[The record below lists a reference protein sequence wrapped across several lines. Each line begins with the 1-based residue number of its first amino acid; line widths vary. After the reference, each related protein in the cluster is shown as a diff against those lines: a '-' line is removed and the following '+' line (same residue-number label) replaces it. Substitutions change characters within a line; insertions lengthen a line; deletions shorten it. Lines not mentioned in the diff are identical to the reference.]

1 VARLQPANP
10 TMEPIYVHARDL
22 EIQGRIIGVIRKLG

>member
-1 VARLQPANP
+1 
-10 TMEPIYVHARDL
+10 MEPIYVHARDL